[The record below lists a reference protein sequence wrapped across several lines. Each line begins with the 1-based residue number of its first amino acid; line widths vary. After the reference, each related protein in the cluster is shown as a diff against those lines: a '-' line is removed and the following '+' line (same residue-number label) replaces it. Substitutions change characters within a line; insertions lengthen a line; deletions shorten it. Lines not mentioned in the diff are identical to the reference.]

1 MHEDQIILTGM
12 EFYGYHGV
20 NPEEKQIG
28 QKYLVDLTISVDLRK
43 PGESDLINDTISYT
57 DLYKTTKHVMEGD
70 SHDLIESLAQCIAKN
85 ILITFPVDSVSVSVV
100 KPHPPIKN
108 SLITHAAVTI
118 HRDKTDIGE

>member
-43 PGESDLINDTISYT
+43 PGESDQIDDTISYT

-118 HRDKTDIGE
+118 HRDKTDITE

>member
-1 MHEDQIILTGM
+1 MLEDQIILTGM

-20 NPEEKQIG
+20 NPEEKQLG
-28 QKYLVDLTISVDLRK
+28 QKYLVDLTISVDLSK

-118 HRDKTDIGE
+118 HRDKTDITE

>member
-28 QKYLVDLTISVDLRK
+28 QKYLVDLTIFVDLRK

-57 DLYKTTKHVMEGD
+57 DLYKTAKHIMEGD
-70 SHDLIESLAQCIAKN
+70 SHNLIESLAQLIAKN
-85 ILITFPVDSVSVSVV
+85 ILITFPVESVSVSVA

-118 HRDKTDIGE
+118 HRDKTDITE

>member
-28 QKYLVDLTISVDLRK
+28 QKYLVDLAISVDLRK
-43 PGESDLINDTISYT
+43 PGESDLVNDTISYT
-57 DLYKTTKHVMEGD
+57 DLYKTAKHIMEGD

-85 ILITFPVDSVSVSVV
+85 ILITFPVESVSVSVA

-118 HRDKTDIGE
+118 HRDKTDVTE

>member
-118 HRDKTDIGE
+118 HRDKTDIRE

>member
-43 PGESDLINDTISYT
+43 PGESDQIDDTISYT

-118 HRDKTDIGE
+118 HRDKTNIGE

>member
-1 MHEDQIILTGM
+1 M

-43 PGESDLINDTISYT
+43 PGESDRINDTISYT

>member
-20 NPEEKQIG
+20 NPEEKQLG
-28 QKYLVDLTISVDLRK
+28 QKYLVDLTISVDLSK

-118 HRDKTDIGE
+118 HRDKTDITE

>member
-1 MHEDQIILTGM
+1 MLEDQIILTGM